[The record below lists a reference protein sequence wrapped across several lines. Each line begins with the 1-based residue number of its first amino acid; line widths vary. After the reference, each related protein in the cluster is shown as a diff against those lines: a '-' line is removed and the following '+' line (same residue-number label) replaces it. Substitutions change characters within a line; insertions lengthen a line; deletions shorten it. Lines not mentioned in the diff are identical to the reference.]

1 MIKKISLSSLQL
13 FVKAD
18 NLLTISGNQGL
29 DPEQGI
35 TGLTYY
41 RYPAMRSI
49 SGGVNVSF

>member
-1 MIKKISLSSLQL
+1 M
-13 FVKAD
+13 
-18 NLLTISGNQGL
+18 

-49 SGGVNVSF
+49 SGGINVSF